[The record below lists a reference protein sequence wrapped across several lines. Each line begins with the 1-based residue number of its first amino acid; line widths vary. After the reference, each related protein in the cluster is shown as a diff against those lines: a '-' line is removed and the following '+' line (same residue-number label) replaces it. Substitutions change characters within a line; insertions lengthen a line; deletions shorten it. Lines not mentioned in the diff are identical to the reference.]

1 MKERYLTVSV
11 EQHIYR
17 YITESLGTNVVKL
30 ERDSTL
36 MAIIKPYLELS
47 SEQEELPTPD
57 GFMELK
63 IELSE
68 LREIYNS
75 RTGSVYYCDT
85 LFRNV
90 LTEKGMVKVRN
101 FFKRTFKNSF
111 RTFLDGYTE
120 KQYDDIASGEVDAHR
135 RIKVK
140 QGVVAFLL
148 NYHIDFDEKLINALT
163 RDWYRHTDRNENNRF
178 SPVLY

>member
-17 YITESLGTNVVKL
+17 YITESMGCDVVKL

-47 SEQEELPTPD
+47 SGTDEQPVPD
-57 GFMELK
+57 KFMELK
-63 IELSE
+63 IELPE
-68 LREIYNS
+68 LRRVYNS
-75 RTGSVYYCDT
+75 RTGSCYYCDT

-90 LTEKGMVKVRN
+90 LTEKGMVKVRR
-101 FFKRTFKNSF
+101 FLGRTFKNSF
-111 RTFLDGYTE
+111 RTFMDGYTE
-120 KQYDDIASGEVDAHR
+120 KQYDDMSTGKAGAGK

-148 NYHIDFDEKLINALT
+148 NYHIDFDETLINALT